1 MKSTT
6 TTTTLPKKADGTT
19 GGGGPDGKNK
29 NEEGI
34 LGTSRENCYTAMCLF
49 GWRPPR

>member
-6 TTTTLPKKADGTT
+6 TPAPSKAEGTS
-19 GGGGPDGKNK
+19 GGGGLDGKNK

-34 LGTSRENCYTAMCLF
+34 LGTFRL
-49 GWRPPR
+49 

>member
-1 MKSTT
+1 MKTT
-6 TTTTLPKKADGTT
+6 PTPSKAEETT

-34 LGTSRENCYTAMCLF
+34 LGTFHSLKTAVVICRLC
-49 GWRPPR
+49 